1 MVGAKEIFSIKINEE
16 YMTDREYDIFQN
28 IKKDGQDGGHAQCA
42 IIHGKNGSGKS
53 TIARALRGEIQSAE
67 FLDEEGNNLNLD
79 LSKVY
84 VFDERFIIENF
95 RKLSEDNLKSIVL
108 LGESVKIQSEIDAL
122 EREQSDKEIEIE
134 GIEKTIETIENESV
148 GLENEIKKIIGNI
161 KCQSQD
167 EMNLGSWRLRTSYYN
182 QGGQYKKRPNGY
194 IEKLIQD
201 YDSFE
206 DLDAYSLKKEFVEKI
221 KTLKTIVN
229 FQKVEWSAK
238 KISLPFDIN
247 KISYAATEV
256 IPVDSLDKD
265 ELYLRVSHSGA
276 GTQDLESR
284 IEQIFS
290 VNSDFCPQCFQDI
303 NAEYKEN
310 VINVIN
316 EYLRDIANNQGI
328 QNLSNLKFDSRPD
341 QVNLPDIELDDW
353 ISAELKSLYDSLG
366 QMCNEVNNR
375 IQMKIDDPR
384 KNISFEDLNP
394 GDTVRRINEI
404 YEDISGRVDRWNSQG
419 EEINNIRNTCDELN
433 HKIAI
438 VETRNLICNLISL
451 KKDAEDKNNLLRV
464 AKGNKNKISRA
475 LAEKRAELRNE
486 KDAAERVNDLLS
498 MVFDEGGISLVPD
511 IGGGYRVVNNGIDV
525 PPRSLSTGEQNI
537 LSLCYFFVRIANG
550 EDYNNS
556 LGDNKIIVLDDPIS
570 SFDYNNKFGVIKL
583 LGRLSRRIFQNG
595 SESKLLIMTHD
606 ISVAYELSKMIQ
618 LVCPNVKIQCWEF
631 CENLENANFDNIDE
645 YKRILRQMF
654 NFVMNKESLA
664 PTSNDVRR
672 VWEAFLR
679 FELGQKTISGP
690 ESVNIIREYFKD
702 SSKDSELEFL
712 NSFISQVYI
721 NSDSHAARQMLEYNF
736 TLQPTL
742 EDRDFKKYTREIL
755 CFIHL
760 VSPHHIASRIESKR
774 KNIKLIREKLD
785 QLCQSVI
792 SK

>member
-290 VNSDFCPQCFQDI
+290 ANSDFCPQCFQDI

-451 KKDAEDKNNLLRV
+451 KKDAEDENNLLRV
-464 AKGNKNKISRA
+464 AKGNKNNISRA

-556 LGDNKIIVLDDPIS
+556 LGDNKVIVLDDPIS

-583 LGRLSRRIFQNG
+583 LGSLSRRIFQNG

-774 KNIKLIREKLD
+774 KNIKLIREELD

>member
-16 YMTDREYDIFQN
+16 YMTDREYGIFQN

-95 RKLSEDNLKSIVL
+95 RKLSEDNLRSIVL
-108 LGESVKIQSEIDAL
+108 LGESVKIQSEIDDL
-122 EREQSDKEIEIE
+122 EKEQNNKDAEIGRLKDEIETLKKDVKVVEDEIA
-134 GIEKTIETIENESV
+134 KT
-148 GLENEIKKIIGNI
+148 LRDIKECG
-161 KCQSQD
+161 QD
-167 EMNLGSWRLRTSYYN
+167 GRNLSSWRARTKYYN

-194 IEKLIQD
+194 IEQLIQD
-201 YDSFE
+201 CESFKG
-206 DLDAYSLKKEFVEKI
+206 LDAYILKKEFVEKI
-221 KTLKTIVN
+221 ETLETIIN
-229 FQKVEWSAK
+229 FQKVKWSAT

-247 KISYAATEV
+247 KIIHVASEV
-256 IPVDSLDKD
+256 IPADSLDKD
-265 ELYLRVSHSGA
+265 DLYMRVSHSGVGA
-276 GTQDLESR
+276 KDLASR
-284 IEQIFS
+284 IGQIFS
-290 VNSDFCPQCFQDI
+290 ENSDFCPQCFQDI

-328 QNLSNLKFDSRPD
+328 QNLSNLKFDSRPN
-341 QVNLPDIELDDW
+341 QVDLPDIKLDDL
-353 ISAELKSLYDSLG
+353 ISVELKGLYDSLG
-366 QMCNEVNNR
+366 KMCDEVNDR
-375 IQMKIDDPR
+375 IQIKIDDPR
-384 KNISFEDLNP
+384 KNVSFENLDP
-394 GDTVRRINEI
+394 EDVVRRINEI
-404 YEDISGRVDRWNSQG
+404 YEEISDRVDEWNSQG
-419 EEINNIRNTCDELN
+419 EEVSKVRNMCDELN

-438 VETRNLICNLISL
+438 TETEDSICSLISL
-451 KKDAEDKNNLLRV
+451 REDIKDADDALKVAEASKNEIFR
-464 AKGNKNKISRA
+464 I

-486 KDAAERVNDLLS
+486 KDAAEKVNDLLS

-537 LSLCYFFVRIANG
+537 LSLCYFFVRIASG
-550 EDYNNS
+550 EDYNSS

-583 LGRLSRRIFQNG
+583 LGSLSRRIFQNG

-654 NFVMNKESLA
+654 NFVMNKENLA

-742 EDRDFKKYTREIL
+742 EGRDFKKYTREIL

-774 KNIKLIREKLD
+774 KNIKLIREELD

>member
-134 GIEKTIETIENESV
+134 GIEKTIETIENESI

-290 VNSDFCPQCFQDI
+290 ANSDFCPQCFQDI

-451 KKDAEDKNNLLRV
+451 KKDAEDENNLLRV
-464 AKGNKNKISRA
+464 AKGNKNNISRA

-556 LGDNKIIVLDDPIS
+556 LGDNKVIVLDDPIS

-583 LGRLSRRIFQNG
+583 LGSLSRRIFQNG

-774 KNIKLIREKLD
+774 KNIKLIREELD

>member
-1 MVGAKEIFSIKINEE
+1 
-16 YMTDREYDIFQN
+16 
-28 IKKDGQDGGHAQCA
+28 
-42 IIHGKNGSGKS
+42 
-53 TIARALRGEIQSAE
+53 
-67 FLDEEGNNLNLD
+67 
-79 LSKVY
+79 
-84 VFDERFIIENF
+84 
-95 RKLSEDNLKSIVL
+95 
-108 LGESVKIQSEIDAL
+108 
-122 EREQSDKEIEIE
+122 
-134 GIEKTIETIENESV
+134 
-148 GLENEIKKIIGNI
+148 
-161 KCQSQD
+161 
-167 EMNLGSWRLRTSYYN
+167 
-182 QGGQYKKRPNGY
+182 
-194 IEKLIQD
+194 
-201 YDSFE
+201 
-206 DLDAYSLKKEFVEKI
+206 
-221 KTLKTIVN
+221 
-229 FQKVEWSAK
+229 
-238 KISLPFDIN
+238 
-247 KISYAATEV
+247 
-256 IPVDSLDKD
+256 
-265 ELYLRVSHSGA
+265 
-276 GTQDLESR
+276 
-284 IEQIFS
+284 
-290 VNSDFCPQCFQDI
+290 
-303 NAEYKEN
+303 
-310 VINVIN
+310 
-316 EYLRDIANNQGI
+316 
-328 QNLSNLKFDSRPD
+328 
-341 QVNLPDIELDDW
+341 
-353 ISAELKSLYDSLG
+353 
-366 QMCNEVNNR
+366 MCDEVNYR
-375 IQMKIDDPR
+375 IQIKIDDPR
-384 KNISFEDLNP
+384 KNVSFENLDP
-394 GDTVRRINEI
+394 EDVVRRINEI
-404 YEDISGRVDRWNSQG
+404 YEEISDRVDEWNSQG
-419 EEINNIRNTCDELN
+419 EEISKVRNMCDELN

-438 VETRNLICNLISL
+438 TETEDSICSLISL
-451 KKDAEDKNNLLRV
+451 REDIKDADDALKVAEASKNEIFR
-464 AKGNKNKISRA
+464 I

-486 KDAAERVNDLLS
+486 KDAAEKVNDLLS

-537 LSLCYFFVRIANG
+537 LSLCYFFVRIASG

-583 LGRLSRRIFQNG
+583 LGSLSRRIFQNG

-654 NFVMNKESLA
+654 NFVMNKENLA

-774 KNIKLIREKLD
+774 KNIKLIREELD